1 MKENTEE
8 EKTVPSSLNEIF
20 TDRLGIRVMV
30 GGGGGVTPPVP
41 HLFYSRLLNR

>member
-30 GGGGGVTPPVP
+30 KGGGVTPSAP
-41 HLFYSRLLNR
+41 HALTPSTVGY